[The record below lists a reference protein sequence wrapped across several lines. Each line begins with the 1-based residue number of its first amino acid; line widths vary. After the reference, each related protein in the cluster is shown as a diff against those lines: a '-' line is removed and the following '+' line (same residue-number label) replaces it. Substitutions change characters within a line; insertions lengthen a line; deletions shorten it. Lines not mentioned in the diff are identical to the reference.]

1 MKEDSAKTESA
12 TARMTR
18 VRHQLKTSFV
28 ERAALVDGA
37 LTALIARDHILILGP
52 PGTAKSDFAEAVCR
66 CIGCSYFDIQLTKD
80 TAPEEVFGMF
90 SAKKMLEVDRYER
103 NVTGCAPDAQV
114 WFLDEIF
121 KSSSALLNGFL
132 LAMQQRKM
140 RNGIQMMDLPLE
152 TVMAASNEYPEDS
165 SLDALY
171 DRFGMKFW
179 LDYIGDDGAMLKL
192 MSEGPEMITSSLEK
206 DDLKHLRTA
215 ARAIPWG
222 DEEAR
227 ILLAV
232 KKACADAGFIAS
244 DRTWI
249 GKAPALIRARA
260 VLNGHNA
267 VLPGDFLVLADVL
280 WKRHTDRPALLMA
293 VGNASD
299 PYGARAASI
308 IDGVRIAMAKLP
320 SLDDIKTGTT
330 TKPAAAKVMG
340 EIQGELAGRRD
351 AVMEVSEKSPD
362 NTAVKEALEI
372 VEAALGQLA
381 QRGKEITMY
390 RPVTL

>member
-1 MKEDSAKTESA
+1 MRKAQKETDAKSRLA
-12 TARMTR
+12 DVRAQLRAR
-18 VRHQLKTSFV
+18 FV
-28 ERAALVDGA
+28 ERSALVDGA
-37 LTALIARDHILILGP
+37 LTALIARDHLLMLGP
-52 PGTAKSDFAEAVCR
+52 PGTAKSDFAEAISR
-66 CIGCSYFDIQLTKD
+66 CIASSFFDIQLTKD

-90 SAKKMLEVDRYER
+90 SAKKMMEEDRYER
-103 NVTGCAPDAQV
+103 RVDGCAPACQV

-140 RNGIQMMDLPLE
+140 RNGSTMIELPLE
-152 TVMAASNEYPEDS
+152 TVFAASNEYPEDS

-171 DRFGMKFW
+171 DRFAVKFW
-179 LDYIGDDGAMLKL
+179 LDYIGDDAALL
-192 MSEGPEMITSSLEK
+192 RLLTDGPTDVDAALEAG
-206 DDLKHLRTA
+206 DLDALRIA
-215 ARAIPWG
+215 ANALPWG
-222 DEEAR
+222 EDEAR

-249 GKAPALIRARA
+249 GKAPKLIRARA
-260 VLNGHNA
+260 VLNGHDR
-267 VLPGDFLVLADVL
+267 VMPGDFLVLADVI
-280 WKRHTDRPALLMA
+280 WKSHTDRPTLLTA

-308 IDGVRIAMAKLP
+308 IDGVRIAMARLP
-320 SLDDIKTGTT
+320 SLDDVKTGTL
-330 TKPAAAKVMG
+330 TKPGASKIMG

-351 AVMEVSEKSPD
+351 AIMEVSEKAPEND
-362 NTAVKEALEI
+362 AVKEAVDV
-372 VEAALGQLA
+372 VETALAALA
-381 QRGKEITMY
+381 KRGKEITLY